1 MGLLVFGCWES
12 SHLSVTKLFC
22 LQVHY
27 KQCSWRLF
35 LDFVFKVT
43 SVKRS
48 LKDTVIKDI
57 VIKDIVLKDTVLKK
71 KTSSCNSDKRM
82 DCHFSPLAIKYAFLK
97 KFFFNVAAFL

>member
-1 MGLLVFGCWES
+1 M
-12 SHLSVTKLFC
+12 
-22 LQVHY
+22 
-27 KQCSWRLF
+27 
-35 LDFVFKVT
+35 DFVFKVT

-71 KTSSCNSDKRM
+71 KTSICNSDKRM

-97 KFFFNVAAFL
+97 KFFFTVAAFL

>member
-12 SHLSVTKLFC
+12 SHLSVTCTKLFF

-71 KTSSCNSDKRM
+71 KQVVVTQIREWIVIFP
-82 DCHFSPLAIKYAFLK
+82 H
-97 KFFFNVAAFL
+97 

>member
-1 MGLLVFGCWES
+1 M
-12 SHLSVTKLFC
+12 
-22 LQVHY
+22 
-27 KQCSWRLF
+27 
-35 LDFVFKVT
+35 DFVFKVT

-82 DCHFSPLAIKYAFLK
+82 DCHFSPLGIKYAFLK
-97 KFFFNVAAFL
+97 KFFLM

>member
-1 MGLLVFGCWES
+1 M
-12 SHLSVTKLFC
+12 
-22 LQVHY
+22 
-27 KQCSWRLF
+27 
-35 LDFVFKVT
+35 DFVFKVT

-97 KFFFNVAAFL
+97 KFSFNVAAFL

>member
-1 MGLLVFGCWES
+1 M
-12 SHLSVTKLFC
+12 
-22 LQVHY
+22 
-27 KQCSWRLF
+27 
-35 LDFVFKVT
+35 DFVFKVT

-82 DCHFSPLAIKYAFLK
+82 DCHFSPLAIKYAFLM
-97 KFFFNVAAFL
+97 KFF

>member
-12 SHLSVTKLFC
+12 SHLSVTCTKLFF

-71 KTSSCNSDKRM
+71 NKTSSCNSDKRM
-82 DCHFSPLAIKYAFLK
+82 DCHFSPLEIKYAFLK
-97 KFFFNVAAFL
+97 KFFLM

>member
-12 SHLSVTKLFC
+12 SHLSATKLFF

-97 KFFFNVAAFL
+97 KFFLM

>member
-12 SHLSVTKLFC
+12 SHLSDTKLFI

-71 KTSSCNSDKRM
+71 KTSICNSDKRM

>member
-12 SHLSVTKLFC
+12 SHLSVTCTKLFF

-97 KFFFNVAAFL
+97 KFFLM

>member
-57 VIKDIVLKDTVLKK
+57 VIKDIVLKDTVLLKK
-71 KTSSCNSDKRM
+71 KQVVVTQIREWIVIFP
-82 DCHFSPLAIKYAFLK
+82 H
-97 KFFFNVAAFL
+97 

>member
-1 MGLLVFGCWES
+1 M
-12 SHLSVTKLFC
+12 
-22 LQVHY
+22 
-27 KQCSWRLF
+27 
-35 LDFVFKVT
+35 DFVFKVT

-82 DCHFSPLAIKYAFLK
+82 DCHFSPLEIKYAFLK
-97 KFFFNVAAFL
+97 KFFLM